1 MKGNSTPCAFVWHS
15 RVSLVSSLSFWQRGC
30 VFVFVSLAVR
40 WCLCICL
47 FLCLFLCIF
56 LCICL
61 SIVFIFVF
69 VFLAVSCRSSR
80 SILGASGDVSSL
92 SPAPTLQLAGSL
104 DKRKTFVLFGG
115 NFSYTLWTKGKHFVL
130 FGGNFD
136 ALLSVKFHQQP
147 SQLTTRALWKR
158 KTKTRKE
165 KYNGG
170 TNSTKWRQLNCE
182 YHSNV

>member
-47 FLCLFLCIF
+47 C
-56 LCICL
+56 
-61 SIVFIFVF
+61 IVFVFVF

-115 NFSYTLWTKGKHFVL
+115 NFSSTLWTKGKHFVL
-130 FGGNFD
+130 FGGNFG

-165 KYNGG
+165 KYDGG
-170 TNSTKWRQLNCE
+170 TNSTKWRQLNYK

>member
-1 MKGNSTPCAFVWHS
+1 MKGNSTPCAFVWHI

-61 SIVFIFVF
+61 CIVFVF

-104 DKRKTFVLFGG
+104 DKRKTFCFVWRE
-115 NFSYTLWTKGKHFVL
+115 LWCTFEREISPAAFPTDYPCPL
-130 FGGNFD
+130 
-136 ALLSVKFHQQP
+136 
-147 SQLTTRALWKR
+147 
-158 KTKTRKE
+158 E
-165 KYNGG
+165 KKNK
-170 TNSTKWRQLNCE
+170 N
-182 YHSNV
+182 